1 MDVETVRFVKT
12 FDKQSVLSVK
22 YEEKKYLSVVLLG
35 SFFLCGNIFF
45 LVNIKGTQIQIYMH
59 CKMFFEAFDHANEQN
74 VGMRS
79 IKATGRK

>member
-35 SFFLCGNIFF
+35 SFFFVWQYIFSC
-45 LVNIKGTQIQIYMH
+45 KGTQIQIYMH

-74 VGMRS
+74 VDMRS

>member
-35 SFFLCGNIFF
+35 SFFFVWQYIFSCKHKRYANPNI
-45 LVNIKGTQIQIYMH
+45 
-59 CKMFFEAFDHANEQN
+59 HAL
-74 VGMRS
+74 
-79 IKATGRK
+79 